1 MTRSDT
7 AKIMAILK
15 SAYPNFYRNQSR
27 EDVEAAIRLWAD
39 LFADDDPDVVLAA
52 VKSHI
57 ATDTKGYPPVIG
69 QIKEQVT
76 KLTQPPM
83 MTEQE
88 AWSLVYRAI
97 CNSGY
102 HAQEEYDR
110 LPPLLQRLVG
120 SPSQLHDWALMPADE
135 VNSVIGSNFMRS
147 YRVRAKDWAE
157 YQALPGA
164 IRERLDALA
173 DGMKMP
179 EDRQLKGD
187 VLKQLEAAT
196 C

>member
-1 MTRSDT
+1 MTKTDT
-7 AKIMAILK
+7 AKVMAILAT
-15 SAYPNFYRNQSR
+15 AYPQAYANKSKQEKIDIVN
-27 EDVEAAIRLWAD
+27 LWAMS
-39 LFADDDPDVVLAA
+39 FADDDADTVTAA
-52 VKSHI
+52 VMAFI
-57 ATDTKGYPPVIG
+57 NADTKNYMPSIG
-69 QIKEQVT
+69 QIKEKVV

-102 HAQEEYDR
+102 HAQSEYDA

-120 SPSQLHDWALMPADE
+120 SPRQLYDWGMMPADE
-135 VNSVIGSNFMRS
+135 VQSVVASNFMRS
-147 YRVRAKDWAE
+147 YRVRAKDWQE

>member
-1 MTRSDT
+1 MTKTDT
-7 AKIMAILK
+7 AKVMAILAT
-15 SAYPNFYRNQSR
+15 AYPAFYSKQSK
-27 EDVEAAIRLWAD
+27 EEKVAAVNLWAD

-57 ATDTKGYPPVIG
+57 ATDTKGFPPVIG

-88 AWSLVYRAI
+88 AWSLVIKAI
-97 CNSGY
+97 NNSGY
-102 HAQEEYDR
+102 HAGEEYEK

-120 SPSQLHDWALMPADE
+120 SPRQLYDWGMMPADE
-135 VNSVIGSNFMRS
+135 VQSVVASNFMRS
-147 YRVRAKDWAE
+147 YRVRAKDWQE

-179 EDRQLKGD
+179 EDRMLKGD

>member
-1 MTRSDT
+1 M
-7 AKIMAILK
+7 
-15 SAYPNFYRNQSR
+15 FC
-27 EDVEAAIRLWAD
+27 
-39 LFADDDPDVVLAA
+39 DDDPNIVLAA

-57 ATDTKGYPPVIG
+57 ATDTKGFPPVIG
-69 QIKEQVT
+69 QIKEQIT
-76 KLTQPPM
+76 KLTQPKM
-83 MTEQE
+83 MTEAE
-88 AWSLVYRAI
+88 AWGLVWRAV

-102 HAQEEYDR
+102 HAQSEYDA

-120 SPSQLHDWALMPADE
+120 SPSQLHDWALMDADE
-135 VNSVIGSNFMRS
+135 VQSVVASNFMRS
-147 YRVRAKDWAE
+147 YRVRAKDWQE

-173 DGMKMP
+173 DGMRMP
-179 EDRQLKGD
+179 EDRVLPGA

>member
-1 MTRSDT
+1 MTKNDT
-7 AKIMAILK
+7 AKVMAILAT
-15 SAYPNFYRNQSR
+15 AYPQFYAKQSK
-27 EDVEAAIRLWAD
+27 EEKVAAVSLWAD
-39 LFADDDPDVVLAA
+39 LFADDDPSIVLAA

-69 QIKEQVT
+69 QIKEQVV
-76 KLTQPPM
+76 KLTQPKQ

-102 HAQEEYDR
+102 HAQTEYDA

-120 SPSQLHDWALMPADE
+120 SPSQLHDWALMDADE

-147 YRVRAKDWAE
+147 YRVRAKDWQD

-173 DGMKMP
+173 DGMRMP
-179 EDRQLKGD
+179 EDRMLPGD
-187 VLKQLEAAT
+187 VVKQLEAAT